1 MRARPACAQE
11 ADGFAGVVPR
21 SPAASVPEIPPPV
34 YTEGEVRAWFREVVL
49 LEREVWVADDDDVIA
64 PLVLKDDCIDQLYVD
79 ARSACASRP

>member
-1 MRARPACAQE
+1 
-11 ADGFAGVVPR
+11 
-21 SPAASVPEIPPPV
+21 V